1 MSNQTIKEK
10 VNTKETEVKIN
21 KLSNNQ
27 NIKLIKG
34 SKKAILF
41 IAESMI
47 NEKKFTV
54 NSTDSSVKNK
64 TMLYN
69 NELPFGIISSVFLIF
84 KQ

>member
-10 VNTKETEVKIN
+10 VNTKETEVKLN

-47 NEKKFTV
+47 NEK
-54 NSTDSSVKNK
+54 N
-64 TMLYN
+64 L
-69 NELPFGIISSVFLIF
+69 
-84 KQ
+84 Q

>member
-10 VNTKETEVKIN
+10 VNTKETEVKLN

-54 NSTDSSVKNK
+54 NSTVKNK

>member
-10 VNTKETEVKIN
+10 VNTKETEVKLN

-54 NSTDSSVKNK
+54 NSTDSSVKNI
-64 TMLYN
+64 
-69 NELPFGIISSVFLIF
+69 FRFLNI
-84 KQ
+84 